1 MDMLIS
7 NVVGAIDGWVI
18 FVVAFVNDDGVTDG
32 TSEGFNDGDCE
43 GLTLGDTDHD
53 PLISSSST

>member
-1 MDMLIS
+1 MLIS

-18 FVVAFVNDDGVTDG
+18 FFVDDGVTDG
-32 TSEGFNDGDCE
+32 TSEGSNDGDCE
-43 GLTLGDTDHD
+43 GLTLGDADHD